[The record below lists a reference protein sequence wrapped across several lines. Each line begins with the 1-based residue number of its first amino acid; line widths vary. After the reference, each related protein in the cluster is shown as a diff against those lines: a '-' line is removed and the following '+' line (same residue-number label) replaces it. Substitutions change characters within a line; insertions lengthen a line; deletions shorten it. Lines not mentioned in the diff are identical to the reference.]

1 MSHVFMN
8 MNYGEFMGF
17 LALGGG
23 LLVAFVAII
32 GGIWSDVRKKEIAAG
47 LKHDM
52 LERGMSA
59 EDIRMVLD
67 GGKKN
72 SGIAGCDSRASYCS

>member
-23 LLVAFVAII
+23 LLIGLVAII
-32 GGIWSDVRKKEIAAG
+32 GGTWSDVRKREIAAG

-67 GGKKN
+67 TGKKS
-72 SGIAGCDSRASYCS
+72 SGIGCDSRASYCG

>member
-1 MSHVFMN
+1 MGEYLSRLPFGELMGLLGMS
-8 MNYGEFMGF
+8 
-17 LALGGG
+17 GG
-23 LLVAFVAII
+23 LLIGLIAVV
-32 GGIWSDVRKKEIAAG
+32 GGIWSGVRKKEIAAG

-67 GGKKN
+67 AGKKN
-72 SGIAGCDSRASYCS
+72 SGIAACDSRASYCS

>member
-1 MSHVFMN
+1 MAEFLSRLNF
-8 MNYGEFMGF
+8 GEMVGF
-17 LALGGG
+17 IAITGG
-23 LLVAFVAII
+23 LLIGFVAVV
-32 GGIWSDVRKKEIAAG
+32 GGIWSGVRKKEIAAG

-67 GGKKN
+67 AGKKN
-72 SGIAGCDSRASYCS
+72 SGIAACDSRASYCS

>member
-1 MSHVFMN
+1 MAEFLSRLNF
-8 MNYGEFMGF
+8 GEMMGF
-17 LALGGG
+17 IAITGG
-23 LLVAFVAII
+23 LLIGFVAVL
-32 GGIWSDVRKKEIAAG
+32 GGIWSDVRKREIAAG

-67 GGKKN
+67 TGKKS
-72 SGIAGCDSRASYCS
+72 SGIGCDSRASYCG

>member
-1 MSHVFMN
+1 MAEFLSRLNF
-8 MNYGEFMGF
+8 GEMMGF
-17 LALGGG
+17 IALTGG
-23 LLVAFVAII
+23 LLIGFVAVL
-32 GGIWSDVRKKEIAAG
+32 GGIWSDVRKREIAVG

-67 GGKKN
+67 AGKKS
-72 SGIAGCDSRASYCS
+72 SGIGCDSRASYCG

>member
-1 MSHVFMN
+1 MVDMLSRNF
-8 MNYGEFMGF
+8 GPLMGF
-17 LALGGG
+17 IALTGG
-23 LLVAFVAII
+23 LLIGFVAVL

-59 EDIRMVLD
+59 EDICMVLD
-67 GGKKN
+67 AGKK
-72 SGIAGCDSRASYCS
+72 SSEIAGCDSRASYCG

>member
-1 MSHVFMN
+1 MVDMLSRNF
-8 MNYGEFMGF
+8 GPLMGII
-17 LALGGG
+17 ALTGG
-23 LLVAFVAII
+23 LLIGFVAVL
-32 GGIWSDVRKKEIAAG
+32 GGIWSDVRKKEIAAE

-67 GGKKN
+67 AGKK
-72 SGIAGCDSRASYCS
+72 SSEIADCDSRASYCS